1 MKKFR
6 IIAVLSLIIELGG
19 AAFYSSDAEPL
30 EFIYEH
36 YSIENGLPHNSI
48 SDICQ
53 DSRGYLWLCTWYG
66 LSRFDGSGFVNYTM
80 LPGDYSNLSHNRILS
95 VREDKEG
102 FLWVL
107 TYDYHL
113 YRFDVGQEKFTAVP
127 DELDEYPFRSLKVR
141 EVVCA
146 SNGDVWVALSGA
158 GLLRVSPDLSY
169 TYYDNTHE
177 GYVGTDVS
185 ALYEDSEGYVYAVS
199 EKGIAMLKED
209 TSSLVSRSSNVVAF
223 AELQGMLY
231 FACTDH
237 LLAVDMQTRE
247 QKNMDLSA
255 FGVGEVT
262 AMTLTGND
270 PQQLFIGF
278 RDNTIGRLSPET
290 FSLSLRKEKM
300 GRVRYMF
307 PDPEN
312 LLWIATEKTGIWS
325 YNTEKDRFRHYEHS
339 NNVMSYYVDT
349 LANVRHAGDR
359 VWIKMNNW
367 GFGYYDRCC
376 DEIVPL
382 NNVKEID
389 GHRFMNGVACFDA
402 DESGVL
408 WMSTVGRGLEKV
420 TVIRPKTQIL
430 VTPTKSDDLKSSS
443 EVRAMLRDSKDNLW
457 VATKSRELYRYTSDL
472 KRCTRFPDRSS
483 GDVGVIY
490 SIFEDRDGNIWL
502 GTKGDGLIRMTPDGD
517 SFKWKRF
524 RHNPSDYNS
533 ISSNNIYS
541 VEQDKDGR
549 IWVGTYGGAL
559 SMLPSPDSE
568 TFVTVRN
575 NFPDYPQEL
584 GDRVRY
590 LHCMPD
596 GRMLAATVGGLIMF
610 EPSDMP
616 ELTIFTKITKIP
628 GDINSLGNNDVIHIF
643 TDTSGETWLCTFGGG
658 LNRIYFEGSRPRF
671 DVIST
676 EDGLASNIVHSA
688 VDDKYGNIWIAT
700 ESGISRFD
708 RSSRIVTNFS
718 RYDGMLATSY
728 SEATCA
734 SLSDGRVAFGTYDH
748 VSVFRP
754 EDFVDVDRNPCL
766 AVSGLTIDGVRTP
779 FQDRIVIPHDYS
791 VFRINFAS
799 LNFSSG
805 SDAALS
811 YMLEGYDKDWIT
823 AAGSN
828 TATYSRIP
836 PGNYRFVVRHTHSGH
851 VTDPERVSV
860 MVRVRPSIWNST
872 VSYIIYVLLVGLL
885 LVFLVRMMIVQMKLR
900 NDVRLEQDLNNIKA
914 RFFTNI
920 SHELR
925 TPLTLILGGIDDIK
939 RKTVEGDVSEYSV
952 NMVQKNAKRM
962 LSLVNQLL
970 DIRTLVN
977 GRMRL
982 KISQFDVVRL
992 VTDVY
997 EDFKDMA
1004 AERQM
1009 EMRIIKSVDSLLVWG
1024 DAIRVEALVY
1034 NLLSNAFK
1042 YTSDGGKIEI
1052 GVLYRD
1058 GEQEYRIMV
1067 KDNGI
1072 GVPKDKQEEIFEPFV
1087 RASDTTFKGMAS
1099 NGIGLSFCKEIVD
1112 VHGGK
1117 IWVESSGNEG
1127 SKFFV
1132 RLPMDKERYA
1142 EEDIQLVESN
1152 ASLQQPES
1160 PGLSKYKLPPL
1171 HSEDAMKVLVVEDN
1185 VELRIYIYNSLI
1197 NRYAVR
1203 DASNGREALNII
1215 NEGWIPD
1222 MVVTDLMMPEMDG
1235 IELISNLRGD
1245 FNTSHI
1251 PILMITAK
1259 HEDDTHVK
1267 AMKYGADGYIG
1278 KPFTMELLNA
1288 RIDNMLGRRKLLISA
1303 LSAAGVTNIA
1313 SRIDITPQEIII
1325 TDKDEQL
1332 IKKVMAW
1339 LEDKVTD
1346 ADVTV
1351 EQLAQHVGMG
1361 RTSMY
1366 NKIKGLTGKSPV
1378 ELIQDFRL
1386 EKSTYYLKSGQ
1397 YSVSETSYK
1406 VGFSDPG
1413 YFSRTFKKHFG
1424 ITPAEYIKQNKNNMI

>member
-1 MKKFR
+1 
-6 IIAVLSLIIELGG
+6 
-19 AAFYSSDAEPL
+19 
-30 EFIYEH
+30 
-36 YSIENGLPHNSI
+36 
-48 SDICQ
+48 
-53 DSRGYLWLCTWYG
+53 
-66 LSRFDGSGFVNYTM
+66 
-80 LPGDYSNLSHNRILS
+80 
-95 VREDKEG
+95 
-102 FLWVL
+102 
-107 TYDYHL
+107 
-113 YRFDVGQEKFTAVP
+113 
-127 DELDEYPFRSLKVR
+127 
-141 EVVCA
+141 
-146 SNGDVWVALSGA
+146 
-158 GLLRVSPDLSY
+158 
-169 TYYDNTHE
+169 
-177 GYVGTDVS
+177 
-185 ALYEDSEGYVYAVS
+185 
-199 EKGIAMLKED
+199 
-209 TSSLVSRSSNVVAF
+209 
-223 AELQGMLY
+223 
-231 FACTDH
+231 
-237 LLAVDMQTRE
+237 
-247 QKNMDLSA
+247 
-255 FGVGEVT
+255 
-262 AMTLTGND
+262 
-270 PQQLFIGF
+270 
-278 RDNTIGRLSPET
+278 
-290 FSLSLRKEKM
+290 
-300 GRVRYMF
+300 
-307 PDPEN
+307 
-312 LLWIATEKTGIWS
+312 
-325 YNTEKDRFRHYEHS
+325 
-339 NNVMSYYVDT
+339 
-349 LANVRHAGDR
+349 
-359 VWIKMNNW
+359 
-367 GFGYYDRCC
+367 
-376 DEIVPL
+376 
-382 NNVKEID
+382 
-389 GHRFMNGVACFDA
+389 
-402 DESGVL
+402 
-408 WMSTVGRGLEKV
+408 
-420 TVIRPKTQIL
+420 
-430 VTPTKSDDLKSSS
+430 
-443 EVRAMLRDSKDNLW
+443 
-457 VATKSRELYRYTSDL
+457 
-472 KRCTRFPDRSS
+472 
-483 GDVGVIY
+483 
-490 SIFEDRDGNIWL
+490 
-502 GTKGDGLIRMTPDGD
+502 
-517 SFKWKRF
+517 
-524 RHNPSDYNS
+524 
-533 ISSNNIYS
+533 
-541 VEQDKDGR
+541 
-549 IWVGTYGGAL
+549 
-559 SMLPSPDSE
+559 
-568 TFVTVRN
+568 
-575 NFPDYPQEL
+575 
-584 GDRVRY
+584 
-590 LHCMPD
+590 
-596 GRMLAATVGGLIMF
+596 MF

-851 VTDPERVSV
+851 VTDPESVSV

-872 VSYIIYVLLVGLL
+872 VSYIIYVLLAGLL

-1067 KDNGI
+1067 KDSGI

-1142 EEDIQLVESN
+1142 EDDIQLVERN

-1160 PGLSKYKLPPL
+1160 PGLS
-1171 HSEDAMKVLVVEDN
+1171 N
-1185 VELRIYIYNSLI
+1185 I
-1197 NRYAVR
+1197 NYLL
-1203 DASNGREALNII
+1203 S
-1215 NEGWIPD
+1215 IPK
-1222 MVVTDLMMPEMDG
+1222 M
-1235 IELISNLRGD
+1235 R
-1245 FNTSHI
+1245 
-1251 PILMITAK
+1251 
-1259 HEDDTHVK
+1259 
-1267 AMKYGADGYIG
+1267 
-1278 KPFTMELLNA
+1278 
-1288 RIDNMLGRRKLLISA
+1288 
-1303 LSAAGVTNIA
+1303 
-1313 SRIDITPQEIII
+1313 
-1325 TDKDEQL
+1325 
-1332 IKKVMAW
+1332 
-1339 LEDKVTD
+1339 
-1346 ADVTV
+1346 
-1351 EQLAQHVGMG
+1351 
-1361 RTSMY
+1361 
-1366 NKIKGLTGKSPV
+1366 
-1378 ELIQDFRL
+1378 
-1386 EKSTYYLKSGQ
+1386 
-1397 YSVSETSYK
+1397 
-1406 VGFSDPG
+1406 
-1413 YFSRTFKKHFG
+1413 
-1424 ITPAEYIKQNKNNMI
+1424 